1 MDFLNDLP
9 AELKARLPSAPERSL
24 FDSDEEF
31 AQARGLWQMLVVRM
45 IAADQARRSAAAED
59 GAAPAA

>member
-1 MDFLNDLP
+1 MDFPNDLP
-9 AELKARLPSAPERSL
+9 AELQARLPSAPERSL

-45 IAADQARRSAAAED
+45 IAADQARRSAAAD